1 MLRDEPVVTMT
12 TLEIACSVCGEPL
25 ETHTEAY
32 CDNCGKPYH
41 LNQRTDRPGKD
52 CGLVWISEE
61 HLSLEFGCDTCLH
74 PEPPAEALD
83 DIMDS
88 TEAAALAGMA
98 EADLI
103 AAAAHGAL
111 RHRKTA
117 GGVYLFQRGDVL
129 AFNQAGP

>member
-32 CDNCGKPYH
+32 CDNCGRPYH
-41 LNQRTDRPGKD
+41 LNQRTDLPGKD
-52 CGLVWISEE
+52 CGQVWISEE

-74 PEPPAEALD
+74 AAPAEALD
-83 DIMDS
+83 DIVDS
-88 TEAAALAGMA
+88 TEAAALAGIA
-98 EADLI
+98 EPDLI
-103 AAAAHGAL
+103 AAAARGAL

-117 GGVYLFQRGDVL
+117 SGVYLFQRGDVV